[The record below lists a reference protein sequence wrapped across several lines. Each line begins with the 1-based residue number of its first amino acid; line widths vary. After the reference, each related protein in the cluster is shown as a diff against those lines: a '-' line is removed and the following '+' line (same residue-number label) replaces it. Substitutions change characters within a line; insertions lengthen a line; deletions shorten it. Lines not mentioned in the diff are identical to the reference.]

1 MLGELV
7 AVEVGLRA
15 AFDWYASYELKL
27 GVKCDLIPLTEEW
40 WSADEC
46 EIDGKHIFRPQGIS
60 AVPQEK
66 PALPSPPAAS
76 ALRDGK

>member
-7 AVEVGLRA
+7 GVEVGLRA

-46 EIDGKHIFRPQGIS
+46 EIDGKHIFRPQELVQCRRRS
-60 AVPQEK
+60 
-66 PALPSPPAAS
+66 LPCPHP
-76 ALRDGK
+76 LLHRP